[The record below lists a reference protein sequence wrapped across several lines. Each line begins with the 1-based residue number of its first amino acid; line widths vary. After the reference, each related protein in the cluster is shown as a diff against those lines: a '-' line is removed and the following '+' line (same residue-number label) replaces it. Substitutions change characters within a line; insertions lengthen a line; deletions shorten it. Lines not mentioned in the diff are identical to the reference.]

1 MFKHLGNMNGR
12 VNKVA
17 MTARILRIKQGIDAK
32 QWYPTWSDKERWAAQ
47 QALNNTLEILDE
59 YWE

>member
-1 MFKHLGNMNGR
+1 MNGR

-32 QWYPTWSDKERWAAQ
+32 QWYPYWNDKERWAAQ

>member
-1 MFKHLGNMNGR
+1 MNGR